1 MFKRIVA
8 GGTSVLTGWEARET
22 GAAGWGAATA
32 AGRRGSAAVAAVSA
46 VVAA

>member
-22 GAAGWGAATA
+22 GAAGSGAETA
-32 AGRRGSAAVAAVSA
+32 AGRRGSAAVAAAS
-46 VVAA
+46 VVTRA